1 MSKKQPTKKDLE
13 ETIGQMFTKNQI
25 LEDKIKAKDDFILQQ
40 DSEINTQKKH
50 TQNILNHIGDLLLI
64 DSGKTF
70 MVTSS
75 PYGPVASERQSTL
88 ASIAYNIGELHTYRR
103 EYCELKD
110 RLLPAAPQ
118 IITTSVNKI
127 EGLKGSDN

>member
-1 MSKKQPTKKDLE
+1 MAKQLTKKDLE
-13 ETIGQMFTKNQI
+13 EQNKKLISDIEECLKEVDMLNRALENTK
-25 LEDKIKAKDDFILQQ
+25 EAVE
-40 DSEINTQKKH
+40 SEKNYTQSV
-50 TQNILNHIGDLLLI
+50 LNHIGDLLLI

-70 MVTSS
+70 KVTPS
-75 PYGPVASERQSTL
+75 PYGPIASPRQSTL
-88 ASIAYNIGELHTYRR
+88 ASITYNIGELHTYRR

-118 IITTSVNKI
+118 VITTSVNKI